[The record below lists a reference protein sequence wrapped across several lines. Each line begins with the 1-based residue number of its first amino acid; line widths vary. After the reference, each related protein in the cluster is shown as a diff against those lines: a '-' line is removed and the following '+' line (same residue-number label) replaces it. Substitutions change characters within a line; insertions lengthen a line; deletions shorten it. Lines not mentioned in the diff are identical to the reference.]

1 MVYESQ
7 VVGTESEH
15 TQVGSV
21 GPEDTFGNKDKSSS
35 SLGMQEDKIGGSSQ
49 NIPEESNRSE
59 TETDDQTQCGGMAIT
74 NMSEN
79 SAQLSSSLVEEKAD
93 VLLEKEWEDLRINL
107 VKDQAEVSGTGGIK
121 DL

>member
-35 SLGMQEDKIGGSSQ
+35 SLGMQEDKIGGS
-49 NIPEESNRSE
+49 SNRSE